1 VQPIDPNQPDAA
13 LKSPDVVAEIS
24 CRPIKCMVLT
34 FRKLRGE
41 EALVRSLAKAGV
53 DLPLSFL
60 EDENNWVSFALSQR
74 ILDQLSIDSGIDDFP
89 RRAGLAIGTQEVLGL
104 AYSLLKAFGSPKL
117 VYQRI
122 VDIGAQA
129 NRMGT
134 FSILSLDQTHLKLE
148 YRSKVVEPNRR
159 FCEFRQ
165 GNLQSFPL
173 IWGLPEAK
181 AVETTCQARGDG
193 CCSYT
198 FEWQAPPTWR
208 FLALGTVV
216 GAGAGFLFE
225 RLGFLDMPVWFA
237 TALPAGMG
245 ALVGM
250 LLDSRRELRL
260 RDQLLD
266 RQNSDLMGSITSLTE
281 RYEEIA
287 ELNRTLERK
296 VDERTAELAAARDK
310 LQVALAKA
318 VALDRAKTQFF
329 TNISHELRTPLTL
342 ILAPLETAMAEW
354 VDAPESTRGQLQMMH
369 RNGVRLLDNINQL
382 LDLSRLDAGR
392 ARLKL
397 AELDPVEVISS
408 LVEASQGLARQ
419 RGIELKFEVQG
430 DVPRL
435 QADRDKLEKIT
446 LNLLGNALKF
456 TRATPEQ
463 PRPWVRVRCG
473 AEGGKFAFYV
483 SDSGI
488 GIPQDQIGSIFE
500 RFSQVS
506 GGDRRE
512 YGGSGIGLALAKEL
526 VEFQMGTI
534 TVSSIEGVGST
545 FAVRLPISRE
555 AIPEDRLDRRREK
568 RDVVLDRRREEEA
581 RKLAALFRDPQQLEV
596 LHPEARHAAPP
607 SEQPEPPESQT
618 PAGGVLPI
626 AARLQS
632 AAAAGEAQQGLR
644 SDPPPLVS
652 AAGKRDVPTVV
663 LADDNL
669 DMLSYLSRLLHRDYR
684 VLTAA
689 DGEQALQL
697 VRRERPALVVSDVM
711 MPRMDGY
718 QLLTQIRAAEETRHI
733 PVILLTA
740 KSEVGQK
747 IHGLEQG
754 ADDYLSKPFNFL
766 EFRARVR
773 QLLKNREL
781 ERQLAEKNDYL
792 AKLNFD
798 LVLSKKE
805 VFLQTI
811 EAITIA
817 LEAKDT
823 YTHGHSYRVATLSAE
838 FARELALSEVE
849 VERVRLSALLHDVGK
864 IGIREGILNKPGR
877 LTPEEYLEI
886 QRHPE
891 IGARIIER
899 VADLKDVTRCVRFHH
914 ESWDGSGYPGH
925 LKYREIP
932 LESRVIAI
940 ADTYD
945 AMTSDRAYRKGLG
958 HARAMQEIRDY
969 AGRQFD
975 PEMTRIF
982 LRRYE
987 ERPPEYPQF
996 PSAFAAGFG

>member
-1 VQPIDPNQPDAA
+1 
-13 LKSPDVVAEIS
+13 
-24 CRPIKCMVLT
+24 MVLT

-41 EALVRSLAKAGV
+41 EELRRSLSRAGV
-53 DLPLSFL
+53 DLPLGYL
-60 EDENNWVSFALSQR
+60 EDENNWVSFALAQR
-74 ILDQLSIDSGIDDFP
+74 ILDRLSEDSGIDDFP

-104 AYSLLKAFGSPKL
+104 AWSLLKAFGSPKL
-117 VYQRI
+117 IYQRI
-122 VDIGAQA
+122 VDIGGQA
-129 NRMGT
+129 NRVGS
-134 FSILSLDQTHLKLE
+134 FAVVSLDQTRLLLE
-148 YRSKVVEPNRR
+148 YRSKVVEPNHR

-165 GNLQSFPL
+165 GNLQSFPA

-181 AVETTCQARGDG
+181 ATETSCQARGDD

-208 FLALGTVV
+208 FLALGTITGVL
-216 GAGAGFLFE
+216 AGVLFE
-225 RLGFLDMPVWFA
+225 RLGFLDMPSWMA
-237 TALPAGMG
+237 MALPGGLG
-245 ALVGM
+245 ALLGL
-250 LLDSRRELRL
+250 LLDSRRELRV

-266 RQNSDLMGSITSLTE
+266 RQNSDLMGSIKSLTA
-281 RYEEIA
+281 RYEEIT
-287 ELNRTLERK
+287 ELNRTLEAK
-296 VDERTAELAAARDK
+296 VAGRTAELASARDK
-310 LQVALAKA
+310 LQEALAKA

-342 ILAPLETAMAEW
+342 ILAPLESALTEW
-354 VDAPESTRGQLQMMH
+354 TDAPEAARGQLQMMH

-397 AELDPVEVISS
+397 EEVEPAEVLAS

-419 RGIELKFEVQG
+419 RGISLDFERSG
-430 DVPRL
+430 
-435 QADRDKLEKIT
+435 QAPKLWLDRDKLEKVA

-456 TRATPEQ
+456 TRASPEQ

-473 AEGGKFAFYV
+473 VEGRDFLFRVA
-483 SDSGI
+483 DSGI
-488 GIPQDQIGSIFE
+488 GIPGDQISSIFE

-506 GGDRRE
+506 AGDGRE

-526 VEFQMGTI
+526 VEFHAG
-534 TVSSIEGVGST
+534 SIEVASTEGVGST
-545 FAVRLPISRE
+545 FTVRLPLARE
-555 AIPEDRLDRRREK
+555 AIPDDRIDRRREQHTVK
-568 RDVVLDRRREEEA
+568 RDRRRSEAREISQVEEA
-581 RKLAALFRDPQQLEV
+581 LRLEGQLS
-596 LHPEARHAAPP
+596 HSPDTPPHGEAI
-607 SEQPEPPESQT
+607 ET
-618 PAGGVLPI
+618 PTGGLLPI
-626 AARLQS
+626 TSRLQ
-632 AAAAGEAQQGLR
+632 AAAASGEAELGVR
-644 SDPPPLVS
+644 SDPPPITVGPRDGQTLVI
-652 AAGKRDVPTVV
+652 
-663 LADDNL
+663 ADDNL

-689 DGEQALQL
+689 DGMQALEL

-718 QLLTQIRAAEETRHI
+718 QLLQKMRAGEESRHI

-740 KSEVGQK
+740 KNEVGQK
-747 IHGLEQG
+747 IQGLESG
-754 ADDYLSKPFNFL
+754 ADDYLAKPFNSSEL
-766 EFRARVR
+766 KARVR

-811 EAITIA
+811 EAITFA

-838 FARELALSEVE
+838 FARELSLSEAE

-899 VADLKDVTRCVRFHH
+899 VADLKEVTRCVRFHH
-914 ESWDGSGYPGH
+914 EAWDGSGYPGR

-945 AMTSDRAYRKGLG
+945 AMTSDRAYRNGLG
-958 HARAMQEIRDY
+958 HLRAIQEIREY

-975 PEMTRIF
+975 PEMASVF

-987 ERPPEYPQF
+987 ERAPDYPAF
-996 PSAFAAGFG
+996 PSAFAVGLK